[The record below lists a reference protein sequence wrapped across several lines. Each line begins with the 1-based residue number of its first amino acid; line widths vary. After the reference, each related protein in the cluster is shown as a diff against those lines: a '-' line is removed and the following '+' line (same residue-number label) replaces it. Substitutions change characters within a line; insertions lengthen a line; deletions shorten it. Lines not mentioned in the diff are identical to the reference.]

1 MEKQFKTNLHIEHVK
16 KIEFFIFYKES
27 LNHDELFFFFTK
39 TNNKNKQN
47 TNSKKKRIKQKKNDQ
62 RIDHIGKQYNE
73 I

>member
-27 LNHDELFFFFTK
+27 LNHDELFFFTK

-47 TNSKKKRIKQKKNDQ
+47 TNSKKNESNRKK
-62 RIDHIGKQYNE
+62 
-73 I
+73 